1 MSMTNSSQ
9 PPTQKNLS
17 LSDLESSENN
27 SKSQTMSIY
36 EFRSSQLEFAANV
49 ASTNRD
55 IEAARDDLQVLMTKA
70 HAYCKNTGVASGSPL
85 LASTPQD
92 AEVAINMV
100 LVLKSNQEQR
110 ILVPLRKILF
120 DVLKN

>member
-85 LASTPQD
+85 LASTPPRRRS
-92 AEVAINMV
+92 
-100 LVLKSNQEQR
+100 SNQYGVGSKKQSR
-110 ILVPLRKILF
+110 TRNF
-120 DVLKN
+120 SSSAKNFI